1 LDSLELDDD
10 QLRLNLSNAYFQIND
25 TANSVNHYQSL
36 TASSRNDVRSVA
48 HQQLGIV
55 DTQRKQYQ
63 EALQQFKESLKAN
76 PANEDARYNY
86 ELLKR
91 LIEEQKKEQ
100 EQKQDQKKE
109 NQQKQD
115 QQQEQQKNQDQKNK
129 EQENQQEQENQE
141 GEQKQE
147 GESEQKKEGE
157 EKDEKQGE
165 EQDQDA
171 EQQKDQID
179 PSTAEKLKEM
189 NISEEKARMILEA
202 MRNNEIQYLQQVKK
216 KSKNPRRNNKPDW

>member
-1 LDSLELDDD
+1 LIIVKLKG
-10 QLRLNLSNAYFQIND
+10 I
-25 TANSVNHYQSL
+25 
-36 TASSRNDVRSVA
+36 
-48 HQQLGIV
+48 QQLGIV

-76 PANEDARYNY
+76 PANEGARYNY
-86 ELLKR
+86 ELLKK

-109 NQQKQD
+109 DQQNQD
-115 QQQEQQKNQDQKNK
+115 QQQQQQKNQDQQNK

-147 GESEQKKEGE
+147 GESEQKKEGDQ
-157 EKDEKQGE
+157 KDEKQGE

-179 PSTAEKLKEM
+179 PSTAQKLKEM

-202 MRNNEIQYLQQVKK
+202 MKNNEIQYLQQIKK
-216 KSKNPRRNNKPDW
+216 KAKNTRRNNKPDW